1 MIGQVIVAGTIG
13 GLSAYYTARSHVKKI
28 NAKIEKYEEGL
39 EEIQKGL
46 NHYETSISK
55 TTKYIDEIRPI
66 FQGQAGA
73 SYIEKLNE
81 YIGMIQIRMQ
91 SLDDLKQE
99 YERRI
104 SSLNSQKRLS
114 EKFVQDIDSLIS
126 SIGNV
131 FKR

>member
-1 MIGQVIVAGTIG
+1 MIGHVIVAGAIG
-13 GLSAYYTARSHVKKI
+13 GLSAYYTARNQVKKI

-39 EEIQKGL
+39 DEINKGL
-46 NHYETSISK
+46 SHYENSIAK

-66 FQGQAGA
+66 FQGEAGT
-73 SYIEKLNE
+73 SYIEKLDE
-81 YIGMIQIRMQ
+81 YIRMIQTRMQ
-91 SLDDLKQE
+91 SLDDLKHE

-104 SSLNSQKRLS
+104 SSLNDQKRLS
-114 EKFVQDIDSLIS
+114 EKFVQEIDSLIS